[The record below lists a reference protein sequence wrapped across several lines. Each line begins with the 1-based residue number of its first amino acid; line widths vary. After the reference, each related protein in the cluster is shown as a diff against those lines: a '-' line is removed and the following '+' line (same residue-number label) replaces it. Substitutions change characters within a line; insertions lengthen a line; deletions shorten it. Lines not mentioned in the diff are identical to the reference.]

1 MTILVT
7 YKTKDKIYMG
17 CDTQVTGGV
26 TEFCKDKWHK
36 VMINDNDYVMIG
48 CTGYAKFGDFFRHG
62 FKPPHYYKENDFV
75 DYLHNQLA
83 PAITKALTKRKITKE
98 KDGNLQTESEFV
110 VVYDEVYT
118 LIEDAAPY
126 QQSEVFM
133 ATGSGY
139 RLAYGAY
146 YATCANNIKSAVYL
160 DDDKAIKDM
169 IGDCIDAAKCYD
181 PYCGGEQVIHVMERA
196 K

>member
-7 YKTKDKIYMG
+7 YKTDDKIYMVS
-17 CDTQVTGGV
+17 DTQVTGGV

-36 VMINDNDYVMIG
+36 VMINDNDYIMVG
-48 CTGYAKFGDFFRHG
+48 CTGYAKYGDFFEHG
-62 FKPPHYYKENDFV
+62 FKAPYYYKENDFV

-83 PAITKALTKRKITKE
+83 PEITKVLSKRKITKE
-98 KDGNLQTESEFV
+98 KYNNIQTESEFV
-110 VVYDEVYT
+110 IAYDEVYS
-118 LIEDAAPY
+118 LNEDMAPY
-126 QQSEVFM
+126 QQNELFM

-146 YATCANNIKSAVYL
+146 YVNRNEKDIK
-160 DDDKAIKDM
+160 KM
-169 IGDCIDAAKCYD
+169 IGDCLDAAMSYD
-181 PYCGGEQVIHVMERA
+181 PYCGGEQRIHVMERA

>member
-26 TEFCKDKWHK
+26 TEFCRTKWHK
-36 VMINDNDYVMIG
+36 VKINENDYIMVG
-48 CTGYAKFGDFFRHG
+48 STGYAKFGDFFEHG
-62 FKPPHYYKENDFV
+62 FKAPIKYQEEDFV
-75 DYLHNQLA
+75 DYLHNKLA
-83 PAITKALTKRKITKE
+83 PKITEVLLNRKIAKE
-98 KDGNLQTESEFV
+98 DKNNLDTESEFV
-110 VVYDEVYT
+110 IVYDEVYS
-118 LIEDAAPY
+118 LYDDAAPY
-126 QQSEVFM
+126 QQTESFM

-146 YATCANNIKSAVYL
+146 YVNRKEEDIK
-160 DDDKAIKDM
+160 KI
-169 IGDCIDAAKCYD
+169 INDCLDAAKSYD
-181 PYCGGEQVIHVMERA
+181 PYCGGENLIFEMERA